1 MPYNYKKQNG
11 ELMSVM
17 SQGEKFIHQSPV
29 NDELSALIKLLISKI
44 NGCHYCVDIHKK
56 ELKELGVTQM
66 KMDEVLSFRHLDLF
80 TDQEKVTLEFA
91 EMLNSIKDF
100 KKFEIIDRL
109 KSFYDEEQIID
120 LVFVVNQ
127 INGWNRLNIIS
138 DRL

>member
-66 KMDEVLSFRHLDLF
+66 KIDEVLSFRHLDLF

-127 INGWNRLNIIS
+127 INGWN
-138 DRL
+138 

>member
-66 KMDEVLSFRHLDLF
+66 KIDEVF
-80 TDQEKVTLEFA
+80 EF
-91 EMLNSIKDF
+91 
-100 KKFEIIDRL
+100 
-109 KSFYDEEQIID
+109 
-120 LVFVVNQ
+120 
-127 INGWNRLNIIS
+127 
-138 DRL
+138 